1 MSFLKWLYI
10 LCIMYIV
17 KPMSSQKTNCAIS
30 SLKALLMFCTWVV
43 YMSKLGIYIKARYNV
58 V

>member
-1 MSFLKWLYI
+1 
-10 LCIMYIV
+10 MYIV